1 MAQIPRDATFDC
13 SLAVLNDGYRFI
25 SRRCER
31 NQSDIFRTRLAMRPA
46 VCVTGEDAARM
57 FYQPDRFTRKAAMPP
72 TTLLSLQDRGSIQTL
87 DGSAHRHRKQ
97 MFMSLMTPQS
107 ITRLGAIFERMWRS
121 ALPGWQEAGDVV
133 LHYAMEE
140 LLCRAVCEWTG
151 IRLSDTDARERTRE
165 FSAMIDGAGTIGPRN
180 WRGLALRHRTER
192 WAETLIENVRHA
204 PLARDQLTPIE
215 TIALHRDENGQVLP
229 TRVARV
235 ELLNILRPTV
245 AVARFITF
253 AALALHNHPQYREK
267 LRDGGEAWR
276 QLFTMEVRRFYP
288 FFPLIGG
295 NAAEDFEWNG
305 YHIER
310 GTWVLLDMHGT
321 NHDPRIWNDPYDFRP
336 ERFENWPGNAYAPI
350 PQGAGDHATGHRCPG
365 EWITEELIRRAL
377 HMLVNGMQYNVPPQD
392 LSIDMS
398 RMPAIPASRFV
409 IDEVRSGQ

>member
-25 SRRCER
+25 SRRCKR

-151 IRLSDTDARERTRE
+151 IRLSDADARERTRE

-192 WAETLIENVRHA
+192 WTETLIENVRHA
-204 PLARDQLTPIE
+204 PLARDQRTPIE
-215 TIALHRDENGQVLP
+215 TIALHRDENGQVLS

-295 NAAEDFEWNG
+295 NATEDFEWNG

-336 ERFENWPGNAYAPI
+336 ERFENWQGNAYAPI

-365 EWITEELIRRAL
+365 EWITEELVRRAL
-377 HMLVNGMQYNVPPQD
+377 HMLVSGMQYSVPQQD

-398 RMPAIPASRFV
+398 RMPAIPASRLV
-409 IDEVRSGQ
+409 INDVRSGQ

>member
-1 MAQIPRDATFDC
+1 
-13 SLAVLNDGYRFI
+13 
-25 SRRCER
+25 
-31 NQSDIFRTRLAMRPA
+31 
-46 VCVTGEDAARM
+46 
-57 FYQPDRFTRKAAMPP
+57 
-72 TTLLSLQDRGSIQTL
+72 
-87 DGSAHRHRKQ
+87 
-97 MFMSLMTPQS
+97 MSLMTPQS
-107 ITRLGAIFERMWRS
+107 ITRLGAIFERTWRS
-121 ALPGWQEAGDVV
+121 ALPSWQQAGDVV

-151 IRLSDTDARERTRE
+151 IRLSDADARERTRE

-192 WAETLIENVRHA
+192 WTETLIENVRHA
-204 PLARDQLTPIE
+204 PLARDQRTPIE
-215 TIALHRDENGQVLP
+215 TIALHRDENGQVLS

-295 NAAEDFEWNG
+295 NATEDFEWNG

-336 ERFENWPGNAYAPI
+336 ERFENWQGNAYAPI

-365 EWITEELIRRAL
+365 EWITEELVRRAL
-377 HMLVNGMQYNVPPQD
+377 HMLVSGMQYSVPQQD

-398 RMPAIPASRFV
+398 RMPAIPASRLV
-409 IDEVRSGQ
+409 INDVRSGQ